1 MRIAYVAAGAAGMY
15 CGTCIRDNAL
25 ASALMAIG
33 EDVVLVPTYT
43 PIRTDEEDV
52 SHERVFFGGIN
63 VYLQERWRLFR
74 HLPPALSRMLDHRG
88 LLGTLG
94 RFSGST
100 RADELGRLTVSMLQ
114 GDEGPHRAEM
124 DKLIGFLTEFRPD
137 VIQLTNSMF
146 GAYARGLRESVGAP
160 VAVAFSGEDIFL
172 DGLLEP
178 YKSEAY
184 SLLRARAGEADA
196 YIAPSHYYAGHMAE
210 RLGLPEA
217 DVDVVPLG
225 IGVGDFVER
234 DRPPSEAFRV
244 GYLARICPEKGL
256 QNLVG
261 ALTLLRRQ
269 NEKSIELRV
278 AGWLSKR
285 DEDYLADVRREIQRN
300 GIEDA
305 VSFDFDID
313 RTAKIDF
320 LHDLDVL
327 SVPTPYHEPKG
338 LFVLEALAAGVPV
351 VQPDHGSFP
360 ELIENTGGGLLSP
373 SDSPED
379 VADTIQSLIDD
390 DALRSRMGRQG
401 RTSVLERYTSQQ
413 MAERTL
419 AVYRRMI
426 AC

>member
-1 MRIAYVAAGAAGMY
+1 M
-15 CGTCIRDNAL
+15 
-25 ASALMAIG
+25 
-33 EDVVLVPTYT
+33 
-43 PIRTDEEDV
+43 
-52 SHERVFFGGIN
+52 
-63 VYLQERWRLFR
+63 
-74 HLPPALSRMLDHRG
+74 
-88 LLGTLG
+88 
-94 RFSGST
+94 
-100 RADELGRLTVSMLQ
+100 
-114 GDEGPHRAEM
+114 
-124 DKLIGFLTEFRPD
+124 
-137 VIQLTNSMF
+137 
-146 GAYARGLRESVGAP
+146 
-160 VAVAFSGEDIFL
+160 
-172 DGLLEP
+172 LEP

-256 QNLVG
+256 HNLVG

-390 DALRSRMGRQG
+390 DALRSRMGCQG

-419 AVYRRMI
+419 AVYSRMI